1 LTLRIPAGGRR
12 GGDLDLGGWR
22 ILLSLD
28 GAQFILESFHILS
41 ELGGQRLHGEL
52 LFLSGELVE
61 LEAEQR
67 EGACLETDQQTF
79 VGRIVMNCE
88 RLASR
93 HRRGGAEAVR

>member
-1 LTLRIPAGGRR
+1 M
-12 GGDLDLGGWR
+12 
-22 ILLSLD
+22 
-28 GAQFILESFHILS
+28 LESFHILS
-41 ELGGQRLHGEL
+41 ELDGQRLHGEL

-67 EGACLETDQQTF
+67 EGACPETDQPTF
-79 VGRIVMNCE
+79 VGRIFLSCK